1 MKADYVVAEDWEGIY
16 LDDKLQVEGH
26 SIQTAEAMKLTIENE
41 VTELSVYEIDQE
53 YMEEL
58 GSLPESFSQLDSS
71 KIF

>member
-16 LDDKLQVEGH
+16 IDDKLQLEGH
-26 SIQTAEAMKLTIENE
+26 SIQTPDAMKLTIENE
-41 VTELSVYEIDQE
+41 VTELTVYKIDQE

-71 KIF
+71 KLF

>member
-16 LDDKLQVEGH
+16 IDDKLQLEGH
-26 SIQTAEAMKLTIENE
+26 SIQTPDAMKLTIENE

-71 KIF
+71 KLF